1 MIIELILQ
9 IIFMILSYMC
19 FKPDDILDFN
29 FPLANISKSINM
41 YRLLLILSTNYIFI
55 NESFISMYHCIVE
68 YYNSVIKSASEVD
81 FSLIVSTV

>member
-19 FKPDDILDFN
+19 FKPDDIIDFN
-29 FPLANISKSINM
+29 FPLANISKSVNM
-41 YRLLLILSTNYIFI
+41 YRLLFIITTNYVFI
-55 NESFISMYHCIVE
+55 NESFISMYNSIIE

-81 FSLIVSTV
+81 FSLIVSSI